1 MLKAKEFMDQLQKG
15 NVTEAI
21 KVVNASL
28 HERTVNLIKEEKSTV
43 LESYGFSIKEEKE
56 DKDEKEDKEDD
67 DDDDEKEDDDEAE

>member
-28 HERTVNLIKEEKSTV
+28 HERTVNLIKEEKSAV
-43 LESYGFSIKEEKE
+43 LESYGFSIKEEKD
-56 DKDEKEDKEDD
+56 DKDEKEEKDDKDED
-67 DDDDEKEDDDEAE
+67 EDSEAE